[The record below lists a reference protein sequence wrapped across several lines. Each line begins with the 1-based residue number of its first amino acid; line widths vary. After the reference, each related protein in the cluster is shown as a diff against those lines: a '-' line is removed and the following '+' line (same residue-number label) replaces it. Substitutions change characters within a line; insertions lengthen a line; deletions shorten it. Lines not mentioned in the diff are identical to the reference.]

1 MKTYEKLLLRRV
13 FAKLSVE
20 SELRL
25 DTSRLPMESSLM
37 TFWCIIPP
45 SLTVPQSILTIF
57 LRSIR
62 FPLWSRTEP
71 VSLSLLSSVG
81 FFHSIFVR
89 DSYNCENC
97 KIRLV
102 NHKRILLNL
111 PPTDKERCASACAH
125 SWPMTDA
132 RPIQAVKSGEWTK
145 KLLSF
150 VLYFHEISWKDFVRN

>member
-1 MKTYEKLLLRRV
+1 MSERLKKSKHVFQKVEQSLYNCQTKEPVKLTKGMKTYEKLLLRRV

-25 DTSRLPMESSLM
+25 DTSRLPMASSLM

-81 FFHSIFVR
+81 FFHWIFVR
-89 DSYNCENC
+89 HSYNCENC

-111 PPTDKERCASACAH
+111 PPTG
-125 SWPMTDA
+125 T
-132 RPIQAVKSGEWTK
+132 
-145 KLLSF
+145 
-150 VLYFHEISWKDFVRN
+150 VLVMSLE